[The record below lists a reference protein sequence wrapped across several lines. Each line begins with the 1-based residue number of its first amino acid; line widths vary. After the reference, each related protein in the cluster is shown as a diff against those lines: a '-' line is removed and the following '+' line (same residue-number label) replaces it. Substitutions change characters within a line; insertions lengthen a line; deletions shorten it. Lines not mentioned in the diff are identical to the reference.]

1 MHDSKDKSVP
11 FYERIAEGTD
21 VSILPPLS
29 VYEDFMGF
37 IVKLKH
43 IGFSIIY
50 TALIIATFLQAILLS
65 YVVKIDFQQFLILM
79 IPCFLLLGVFFIFL
93 HRIESKLLK
102 MLMNLRY
109 NSTKILCGAIT
120 PLDIN
125 DPVDE
130 RYIAKTYGI
139 KRPM

>member
-1 MHDSKDKSVP
+1 MYDDKEKSAP
-11 FYERIAEGTD
+11 FYERIDEETD
-21 VSILPPLS
+21 VSILPS
-29 VYEDFMGF
+29 IEVYRDFMEF
-37 IVKLKH
+37 ILK
-43 IGFSIIY
+43 IKRLGFSIIY
-50 TALIIATFLQAILLS
+50 TALIIATFLQVMLLA
-65 YVVKIDFQQFLILM
+65 YVVKIEFQQFLILM

-93 HRIESKLLK
+93 YRTESKLTEVL
-102 MLMNLRY
+102 LNLRY
-109 NSTKILCGAIT
+109 NSTKATCGAIK